1 MQIRQQHYNSTRS
14 SGYHGELMS
23 RIFIISFLFFILA
36 QVNALAFNCD
46 LSKFQLGKS
55 LSSFDKEKETFMI
68 SEPIKGIKSIT
79 LPIEFICKDS
89 ESNGTIISLFFID
102 NKVVRIIFQNE
113 IVQNRSLFKIANNI
127 YKSGFIKNQ
136 KIIDKNEPEQYAIE
150 KNGVYYL
157 YGNFRGINENE
168 GNFLE
173 LFEIVDKK
181 HEDAATKEAL
191 ILEENE

>member
-1 MQIRQQHYNSTRS
+1 
-14 SGYHGELMS
+14 MS
-23 RIFIISFLFFILA
+23 RIFIIGFLFFILS
-36 QVNALAFNCD
+36 QVDALAFNCD

-79 LPIEFICKDS
+79 LPIEFICEKS
-89 ESNGTIISLFFID
+89 ESDGTIISLFFID
-102 NKVVRIIFQNE
+102 DKVVRIIFQNQ
-113 IVQNRSLFKIANNI
+113 IAQNRSLFKIANNI
-127 YKSGFIKNQ
+127 YKSGFVKNQ
-136 KIIDKNEPEQYAIE
+136 KIIDKNEPEQYATE

-157 YGNFRGINENE
+157 YGNLRGINENK

-173 LFEIVDKK
+173 LFEIVNKK

-191 ILEENE
+191 EMEEND

>member
-1 MQIRQQHYNSTRS
+1 MRR
-14 SGYHGELMS
+14 
-23 RIFIISFLFFILA
+23 FILYIIGFFLLA
-36 QVNALAFNCD
+36 QVNALALNCD
-46 LSKFQLGKS
+46 LSKFRLGKN
-55 LSSFDKEKETFMI
+55 LSNFDKEKEAFMI

-102 NKVVRIIFQNE
+102 DKVVRIIFQNE
-113 IVQNRSLFKIANNI
+113 ILQNRSLFKIANNI

-136 KIIDKNEPEQYAIE
+136 KIIDKNELEQYATE

-157 YGNFRGINENE
+157 YANLRGINENK
-168 GNFLE
+168 GNFRE
-173 LFEIVDKK
+173 LFEIVNKK

>member
-1 MQIRQQHYNSTRS
+1 MMRR
-14 SGYHGELMS
+14 
-23 RIFIISFLFFILA
+23 FILYIIGFFLLA
-36 QVNALAFNCD
+36 QVNALALNCD
-46 LSKFQLGKS
+46 LSKFRLGKN
-55 LSSFDKEKETFMI
+55 LSNFDKEKEAFMI

-102 NKVVRIIFQNE
+102 DKVVRIIFQNE
-113 IVQNRSLFKIANNI
+113 ILQNRSLFKIANNI

-136 KIIDKNEPEQYAIE
+136 KIIDKNELEQYATE

-157 YGNFRGINENE
+157 YANLRGINENK
-168 GNFLE
+168 GNFRE
-173 LFEIVDKK
+173 LFEIVNKK

>member
-1 MQIRQQHYNSTRS
+1 MNKKN
-14 SGYHGELMS
+14 
-23 RIFIISFLFFILA
+23 FIIIFLFFILL
-36 QVNALAFNCD
+36 QTNALAFNCD
-46 LSKFQLGKS
+46 LSKFQISKN

-102 NKVVRIIFQNE
+102 DKVVRIIFQNQ
-113 IVQNRSLFKIANNI
+113 IAQNRSLFKIANNI

-136 KIIDKNEPEQYAIE
+136 KIIDKNEPEQYATE

-157 YGNFRGINENE
+157 YANIRGMNENKGNFR
-168 GNFLE
+168 E

-181 HEDAATKEAL
+181 HEDAATKQAL
-191 ILEENE
+191 IQEKND

>member
-1 MQIRQQHYNSTRS
+1 MEIGKPLIDYAEKYGIHPIKLVSDI
-14 SGYHGELMS
+14 SG
-23 RIFIISFLFFILA
+23 
-36 QVNALAFNCD
+36 N
-46 LSKFQLGKS
+46 
-55 LSSFDKEKETFMI
+55 FDKEKEAFMI

-102 NKVVRIIFQNE
+102 DKVVRIIFQNQ
-113 IVQNRSLFKIANNI
+113 ITQNRSLFKIANNI

-136 KIIDKNEPEQYAIE
+136 KIIDKNEPEQYATE

-157 YGNFRGINENE
+157 YANLRGINENK

-173 LFEIVDKK
+173 FFEIVDKK